1 MMKQINRQKSIIKQR
16 GAAVLLVSIVL
27 LIGVTLITIFAA
39 RVGVMDQRI
48 AGNEYRHKESQAAAH
63 AALEQASAFIK
74 ENKVIYN
81 NTSSNWSDCT
91 VSSAIQAAFP
101 CTLGAVEYE
110 KVYSTISGTIINPL
124 SFVTPLSSGITSDSF
139 IVFTSSFDTSGSAT
153 NILTAVGRGLS
164 LDGTANSIEQVSY
177 MQAFLLNPGQIP
189 PVMAS
194 KIDVNGSFTIVAD
207 PHTAQD
213 DSDYDNPI
221 SAWVATLEGSG
232 TGSWQT
238 CNHNQYKNGDQECG
252 DTLNGGYTEAQTSN
266 AGWGGCSC
274 ESNMSDD
281 DGMSLKNDIVVDS
294 DFPDDVF
301 GYVFNGGEPETVE
314 ERAIGMK
321 RHFAS
326 CTDLASVDLSEG
338 PLVWITGTCTIPS
351 DIGSRDNPIL
361 LVSEGLLKIN
371 GNHHVWGVLLGITD
385 IQLSGGPIVH
395 GSIITDSNSKLTAG
409 GYTQVYD
416 PDVIAGLQDP
426 EVNSELTK
434 VKYSWI
440 NINN

>member
-1 MMKQINRQKSIIKQR
+1 MMKHIKSQKFITKQK
-16 GAAVLLVSIVL
+16 GAVVLFVSIVL

-63 AALEQASAFIK
+63 AALEQASAFI
-74 ENKVIYN
+74 ETNKVIYN
-81 NTSSNWSDCT
+81 NTSSNWSDCAA
-91 VSSAIQAAFP
+91 SIAIQAAFP
-101 CTLGAVEYE
+101 CTLGDIEYE
-110 KVYSTISGTIINPL
+110 KVYSTLSGTIINPL

-139 IVFTSSFDTSGSAT
+139 IVFTSSLDTSGSAT

-189 PVMAS
+189 PIMAS
-194 KIDVNGSFTIVAD
+194 KIDINGSFTIVAD
-207 PHTAQD
+207 PHTASD
-213 DSDYDNPI
+213 DSDYDNPL
-221 SAWVATLEGSG
+221 SAWVATLDGSS

-238 CNHNQYKNGDQECG
+238 CNSNQYKNGDQECG
-252 DTLNGGYTEAQTSN
+252 DILNGGYDETQTSN

-281 DGMSLKNDIVVDS
+281 DAMSVKNDILVDP

-301 GYVFNGGEPETVE
+301 GYIFNGDAPETIE
-314 ERAIGMK
+314 ERAIGIK
-321 RHFAS
+321 HHFAN
-326 CTDLASVDLSEG
+326 CNDLASVDLSEG
-338 PLVWITGTCTIPS
+338 ALVWITGECSIPS
-351 DIGSRDNPIL
+351 DIGNRTNPIL

-371 GNHHVWGVLLGITD
+371 GNHNVWGVLLSISD

-395 GSIITDSNSKLTAG
+395 GSIITDSDSKLTAG

-416 PDVIAGLQDP
+416 PQVIAGLQNPD
-426 EVNSELTK
+426 VNSELTK

-440 NINN
+440 NVNN